1 MEVIRKVAE
10 AIGGII
16 QSPRY
21 KDIGLDLTKDVG
33 AWEISDLKWPS
44 TGARSNNSAVWV
56 LSWLDMD
63 YAFQPNITPVLNEN
77 VVRMKIVMQLLLC
90 THNSHSV
97 TLILKAHNYCLT
109 SQQRSTILTA

>member
-16 QSPRY
+16 QAPRY
-21 KDIGLDLTKDVG
+21 KDFGLDIMKDVG

-63 YAFQPNITPVLNEN
+63 YAFQPNITPVNEN
-77 VVRMKIVMQLLLC
+77 CYAIVVVYPQFSFSDSDTEGPQLLS
-90 THNSHSV
+90 NFS
-97 TLILKAHNYCLT
+97 A
-109 SQQRSTILTA
+109 A